1 MQNKVHKWKMYIL
14 VHKFKIIIN
23 QTQLY
28 ISSQKYNS
36 GEEHKTL
43 MVV

>member
-1 MQNKVHKWKMYIL
+1 MQNKVHKWKMYIPIRE
-14 VHKFKIIIN
+14 FKIIFN

-28 ISSQKYNS
+28 ISPQKYNS